1 MTSTLAVHTGQSI
14 SPVDVGPIYPLV
26 GWEPLM
32 FVACVV
38 FCVVFMVWKFRM
50 ENTKYTV
57 MAARLRK
64 SDVLSKT
71 LAVNHPNDHP
81 VENDQ
86 PFQ

>member
-1 MTSTLAVHTGQSI
+1 MTSTLPVHTGQSI
-14 SPVDVGPIYPLV
+14 NPIDVGPIYPLV
-26 GWEPLM
+26 GWETLM

-57 MAARLRK
+57 MAERLRE

-71 LAVNHPNDHP
+71 LAVNALDDQP
-81 VENDQ
+81 VENDE